1 MTLYIL
7 AKSSVYHLDASSW
20 SEVMS
25 PMLLLL
31 LTSNLLNIYI
41 FLFLFY
47 LALTTALLSFKSIF
61 SSLGSCEDPLELW
74 SDLVNNSS
82 SLHNANKIEKLYLL
96 LTLQNPESVAA
107 SIADSLALAQ
117 SSGVVW

>member
-61 SSLGSCEDPLELW
+61 SSLGSCEDPLEL
-74 SDLVNNSS
+74 
-82 SLHNANKIEKLYLL
+82 
-96 LTLQNPESVAA
+96 
-107 SIADSLALAQ
+107 
-117 SSGVVW
+117 